1 MKDIRLALLLCLV
14 AVFTSCDKFLDIRPT
29 GKVIAETGDEYRALL
44 TSEYKNFPEDRGLA
58 SFRSDEI
65 TFDASTMSSEDYDSF
80 FDIWTWNDQSP
91 QATTA
96 SFGWRR
102 YYHAI
107 YIANTIIANRNNIIE
122 ISTADRNQLV
132 GEAYMMRAY
141 CHFLLANL
149 YAKPYTTVQPDT
161 TRAVPLMLTAD
172 VNLVPQ
178 SKSLAAVYA
187 QVENDVDSAA
197 LLMNKTTWDKGFN
210 YRFNTTSAYA
220 LKSRLALYKGDWA
233 AALAAAKQVIAAH
246 PALED
251 LTSSSAV
258 LPNSYKSA
266 ENIVALEQVMTPTY
280 ARAGRVS
287 DELLALY
294 KSGDRRKAHYFN
306 EVSSTT
312 TLISKGGGGDLRC
325 SFRSAEFYLIA
336 AESAAELGD
345 VAEALTYLKALMAKR
360 YSTAFYNF
368 HAANVDTLSQAELIS
383 YIYDERAR
391 ELAFEGHRWFDLRR
405 TARPQLQKTYDSNTY
420 TLQQNDSRY
429 TLRFPL
435 EAVEANPGIEKMER

>member
-65 TFDASTMSSEDYDSF
+65 TFDASTTSSEDYDSF

-96 SFGWRR
+96 SLGWRR

-107 YIANTIIANRNNIIE
+107 YIANTIIANRNSITE

-178 SKSLAAVYA
+178 SQSLAAVYA

-258 LPNSYKSA
+258 LPNSYKPA
-266 ENIVALEQVMTPTY
+266 ETIVALEQVMTPPY

-287 DELLALY
+287 DELLADWAQAL
-294 KSGDRRKAHYFN
+294 G
-306 EVSSTT
+306 
-312 TLISKGGGGDLRC
+312 
-325 SFRSAEFYLIA
+325 A
-336 AESAAELGD
+336 A
-345 VAEALTYLKALMAKR
+345 
-360 YSTAFYNF
+360 
-368 HAANVDTLSQAELIS
+368 QA
-383 YIYDERAR
+383 
-391 ELAFEGHRWFDLRR
+391 
-405 TARPQLQKTYDSNTY
+405 
-420 TLQQNDSRY
+420 
-429 TLRFPL
+429 
-435 EAVEANPGIEKMER
+435 

>member
-65 TFDASTMSSEDYDSF
+65 TFDASTTSSEDYDSF

-96 SFGWRR
+96 SLGWRR

-178 SKSLAAVYA
+178 SQSLAAVYA

>member
-65 TFDASTMSSEDYDSF
+65 TFDASTTSSEDYDSF

-107 YIANTIIANRNNIIE
+107 YIANTIIANRNNITE

-178 SKSLAAVYA
+178 SQSLAAVYA

-306 EVSSTT
+306 EISSTT

-336 AESAAELGD
+336 AEAAAELGD

>member
-1 MKDIRLALLLCLV
+1 
-14 AVFTSCDKFLDIRPT
+14 
-29 GKVIAETGDEYRALL
+29 
-44 TSEYKNFPEDRGLA
+44 
-58 SFRSDEI
+58 
-65 TFDASTMSSEDYDSF
+65 
-80 FDIWTWNDQSP
+80 
-91 QATTA
+91 
-96 SFGWRR
+96 
-102 YYHAI
+102 
-107 YIANTIIANRNNIIE
+107 
-122 ISTADRNQLV
+122 
-132 GEAYMMRAY
+132 MRAY

-258 LPNSYKSA
+258 LPNSYKRPKTSCLGTGDDA
-266 ENIVALEQVMTPTY
+266 NH

-294 KSGDRRKAHYFN
+294 KSGDKRKA
-306 EVSSTT
+306 
-312 TLISKGGGGDLRC
+312 
-325 SFRSAEFYLIA
+325 
-336 AESAAELGD
+336 
-345 VAEALTYLKALMAKR
+345 
-360 YSTAFYNF
+360 
-368 HAANVDTLSQAELIS
+368 
-383 YIYDERAR
+383 
-391 ELAFEGHRWFDLRR
+391 
-405 TARPQLQKTYDSNTY
+405 QLFQRNIVYHNTY
-420 TLQQNDSRY
+420 
-429 TLRFPL
+429 
-435 EAVEANPGIEKMER
+435 